1 MFVFLSTLWHQTNL
15 THPGKMKGTAVR
27 PNQTKPSR
35 TSLRFNPECA
45 HVCATITMKNI
56 FKNWHLPRYLAAVY
70 TSRSVLISAGI
81 CVGGILGLYFFN
93 YIELQLYKSFGSAVL
108 PIATLPNAILTL
120 AVIGGLIG
128 FWSSQIVAAKR
139 WQPDDGKALATK
151 FPDKL
156 PAGTQWHQITI
167 KFLNDDTVFI
177 IVREF
182 KRQANY
188 IEMGFADK
196 RGKKHLP
203 NKQWELLRLFAKK
216 SGVMNLTDKEF
227 DFANKKRKQMLA
239 ETLQAYFG
247 LEDDPFYPY
256 ENEDA
261 YRIRMTLYPPP
272 EKVSGTKPSF
282 MDFATNIREAQE
294 EEAELG

>member
-1 MFVFLSTLWHQTNL
+1 
-15 THPGKMKGTAVR
+15 MKGTGDA
-27 PNQTKPSR
+27 PNQTKRTR

-56 FKNWHLPRYLAAVY
+56 FKHWHLPRYLASIF
-70 TSRSVLISAGI
+70 TSRSVLISLCI
-81 CVGGILGLYFFN
+81 FLGGILGLEFFN
-93 YIELQLYKSFGSAVL
+93 DIELELYKSFGPAIFPMMNLPDAV
-108 PIATLPNAILTL
+108 IVL

-128 FWSSQIVAAKR
+128 FWTSQIIAAKR
-139 WQPDDGKALATK
+139 WQPDDGKILATK

-156 PAGTQWHQITI
+156 PAGTQWHQITM
-167 KFLNDDTVFI
+167 KFLNDEIVFI

-188 IEMGFADK
+188 VEMGFADK

-216 SGVMNLTDKEF
+216 SDVMNLTDKEF